1 MGRGFPGSGELTVK
15 TAEII
20 SFDGQQA
27 VKLPPEF
34 AVSASALS
42 IRKDGEAIILEPI
55 KAAQWPKDIFEAI
68 RIDDPAFC
76 RQPQGQMPPVPPQS

>member
-1 MGRGFPGSGELTVK
+1 MK
-15 TAEII
+15 TAQVI

-34 AVSASALS
+34 SVSADALS

-55 KAAQWPKDIFEAI
+55 KATQWPEGFFEEI
-68 RIDDPAFC
+68 HIDDPAFC
-76 RQPQGQMPPVPPQS
+76 RPSQGQMPPVSALG

>member
-1 MGRGFPGSGELTVK
+1 MKLTVK
-15 TAEII
+15 TVQVI

-34 AVSASALS
+34 AVSADALS

-55 KAAQWPKDIFEAI
+55 KATQWPEGFFEEI
-68 RIDDPAFC
+68 RIEDPAFV
-76 RQPQGQMPPVPPQS
+76 RPPQGQMPPVSALG